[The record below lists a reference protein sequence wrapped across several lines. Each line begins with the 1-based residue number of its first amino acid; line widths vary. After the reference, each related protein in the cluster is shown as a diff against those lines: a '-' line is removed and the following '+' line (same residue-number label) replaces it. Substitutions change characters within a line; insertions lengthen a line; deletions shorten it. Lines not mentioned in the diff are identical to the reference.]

1 MSHNRQ
7 ALNTVMHTLQFN
19 FHTIT
24 NHQAID
30 ALVFALS
37 IDLLVHNKIECTQP
51 NYNSLEFTTSAHCML
66 AQLALSCDSRFI
78 VNVVAGLVE

>member
-1 MSHNRQ
+1 M
-7 ALNTVMHTLQFN
+7 LNKRMQLLFN
-19 FHTIT
+19 FNTIT
-24 NHQAID
+24 NQQAID

-51 NYNSLEFTTSAHCML
+51 NYNILEFTTSKHCML

-78 VNVVAGLVE
+78 VSVVDGVCS

>member
-1 MSHNRQ
+1 
-7 ALNTVMHTLQFN
+7 MHTLEFN

-37 IDLLVHNKIECTQP
+37 IDLLVHNKIESTQP
-51 NYNSLEFTTSAHCML
+51 NYNTLEFESEAYCML
-66 AQLALSCDSRFI
+66 AQLTLSCDSRFI